1 VIQAPSIL
9 QRFSGARRSGDGWN
23 ARCPAHDDRK
33 ASLSIREND
42 GKILLHCHAGCS
54 LEEVCRAVGIE
65 LRDLFPENSH
75 AATRKRSKVAKKI
88 TVTYDYTDETGALLF
103 QVVRFEPKDF
113 RQRRPDGQGG
123 WVWNLDGVRR
133 VLYRLPELL
142 QARTVL
148 VVEGEKDVDTARTLR
163 FVATCNVGGA
173 GKWHDEYPQFLVG
186 KDVIV
191 IPDGDEAGRRHAQQV
206 LTSLVGKAQSLKAL
220 ELPGVKDL
228 SQWAECRGNREQLM
242 ELISNAPEWTP
253 PPVPNG
259 ASLLRELEQ
268 FISGFVVLPPHA
280 LLPITL
286 WVIATHVFDIFD
298 AFPFLILSSPA
309 PRCGKTRT
317 LETLELLVARP
328 RRTANV
334 SEAALFR
341 LADSTHPTFLL
352 DEQETL
358 SGKTERAEALRGL
371 LNAGHRRGSKA
382 TRCAGANR
390 DEVREFDVYC
400 PKILAG
406 IGDFPATLRDRGI
419 VVPMQRRQ
427 ASQSVTRFIYRL
439 ASQVAANL
447 KAQIESWTS
456 NNRERIRTIYET
468 APSAQFLSDREEE
481 NWAPLFST
489 LAITHPSRLS
499 ELRIDAEALSRRKA
513 EADDEQTQALE
524 ILKQALE
531 VWSPSEPAITT
542 KELIARLQA
551 KEDAPTFKPDGS
563 RPEVELSPRRLARM
577 VRGFGVHPINV
588 RLAELGVRKGYRRGD
603 LEGALSPYLPVLSAT
618 AATGPRN
625 QEVVEDFLSATP
637 DSVAHAFS
645 PEIPAKQSCVADVAE
660 KFREERE

>member
-1 VIQAPSIL
+1 
-9 QRFSGARRSGDGWN
+9 
-23 ARCPAHDDRK
+23 
-33 ASLSIREND
+33 
-42 GKILLHCHAGCS
+42 
-54 LEEVCRAVGIE
+54 
-65 LRDLFPENSH
+65 
-75 AATRKRSKVAKKI
+75 
-88 TVTYDYTDETGALLF
+88 
-103 QVVRFEPKDF
+103 
-113 RQRRPDGQGG
+113 
-123 WVWNLDGVRR
+123 
-133 VLYRLPELL
+133 
-142 QARTVL
+142 
-148 VVEGEKDVDTARTLR
+148 
-163 FVATCNVGGA
+163 
-173 GKWHDEYPQFLVG
+173 
-186 KDVIV
+186 
-191 IPDGDEAGRRHAQQV
+191 
-206 LTSLVGKAQSLKAL
+206 
-220 ELPGVKDL
+220 
-228 SQWAECRGNREQLM
+228 M
-242 ELISNAPEWTP
+242 ELISNSPEWTP
-253 PPVPNG
+253 PPVPDG

-268 FISGFVVLPPHA
+268 FIFGFVVLPPHA

-358 SGKTERAEALRGL
+358 SEKTERAEALRGL

-481 NWAPLFST
+481 NWAPLFSI

-499 ELRIDAEALSRRKA
+499 ELRADAEALSRRKA

-531 VWSPSEPAITT
+531 VWSPSEATITT

-551 KEDAPTFKPDGS
+551 KEDSPTFKPDGS

-588 RLAELGVRKGYRRGD
+588 RLAEGGVRKGYRRGE
-603 LEGALSPYLPVLSAT
+603 LEAALSPYLPVLSAT

-625 QEVVEDFLSATP
+625 QEVVEDFPSATQGLCSACVFAGNPSKTKPRSGCSGQISRGKGMRDNDRIVVEALRAMESAFATRSAGLKSAPVARTPSVSVPQPSDDRARRERVRTVVGTLSDLPGESEWLQHQRP
-637 DSVAHAFS
+637 DVWNHCIALLRRIEAAWFA
-645 PEIPAKQSCVADVAE
+645 PMQKFDEALWLFEIAWNEARELYRSHLQKPAQGVLESDWASTTRKE
-660 KFREERE
+660 G